1 RRAIAFAIDRETLV
15 KDIMT
20 GYGRVSD
27 SFLSPKAFAYQPS
40 PANVKFDKD
49 MAQKLLADA
58 GFPGGNGLPEL
69 GYVTSVG
76 FYPKTKEYGE
86 FIVQNLADVGIKAKL
101 IPMEI
106 GALYSGIFNQNPDW
120 HMADHG
126 FMPTTPE
133 PDVFIRTL
141 YYGGDKGGLIA
152 DDKDKDLDAALDAE
166 RKELDFD
173 KRTQV
178 MTTVTVPKLYDVMP
192 AVPLFVSMLVTGVNK
207 KVKNLVIRS
216 TSKFPLLNV
225 SVEG

>member
-1 RRAIAFAIDRETLV
+1 
-15 KDIMT
+15 M
-20 GYGRVSD
+20 
-27 SFLSPKAFAYQPS
+27 
-40 PANVKFDKD
+40 
-49 MAQKLLADA
+49 LADA
-58 GFPGGNGLPEL
+58 GFADGKGLPEL

-86 FIVQNLADVGIKAKL
+86 FIVQNLADVGVPAKL

-106 GALYSGIFNQNPDW
+106 GALYAGIFEKQPEW
-120 HMADHG
+120 HMSDHG

-141 YYGGDKGGLIA
+141 YYGGEKGGLTTNITDKGL
-152 DDKDKDLDAALDAE
+152 DDALDAE
-166 RKELDFD
+166 RRELDLQ

-178 MTTVTVPKLYDVMP
+178 MTDVTVPKLYEVMP
-192 AVPLFVSMLVTGVNK
+192 AVPLFVSVLVTGVNK
-207 KVKNLVIRS
+207 RVKNLLIRS